1 MGDGK
6 SLLAVLVIE
15 NIDHECKYDY
25 CEEVLGFDKL
35 EDHEKQCKH
44 RIVSCPKVSCRE
56 MIPLSKL
63 MEHLGKKTCTYKAVP
78 KVIDN
83 TSKSGRAEFR
93 ILGDLAVRKMNWNMS
108 TFSYEDN
115 IFAIF
120 PTKSDNHYYF
130 TMVMFDSDEVCSKY
144 NIEMEVHDWLSTSKD
159 SEVSFKFCGRPC
171 SIDEDK
177 KELKYLGLTLNNR
190 SMEKILKKSKDNSFS
205 LSFSFFQK

>member
-63 MEHLGKKTCTYKAVP
+63 MEHLGKNTCTFKAVP

-93 ILGDLAVRKMNWNMS
+93 ISGDLAVKKLTWNMY
-108 TFSYEDN
+108 TFSYEDQ

-120 PTKSDNHYYF
+120 PTKSDNLYYF
-130 TMVMFDSDEVCSKY
+130 TMVMFDSENECSKY
-144 NIEMEVHDWLSTSKD
+144 NIEMEVHDWGSTSQD
-159 SEVSFKFCGRPC
+159 SESSFRFCGKPC

-177 KELKYLGLTLNNR
+177 DNLKYNGLSVHNIG
-190 SMEKILKKSKDNSFS
+190 MEKILRKRNDNFNVSVS
-205 LSFSFFQK
+205 IA